1 MNAPALPR
9 ILIVGGGAGGLP
21 LATRLGKRLGKTG
34 RAEITLVDSNNI
46 HVWKPRFHEVATG
59 SIDSDLDALDYRG
72 HARANHYDF
81 EPGTLA
87 GVHRERRAILLPPL
101 LDGEGSALL
110 PARRLDYAQLVLASG
125 WQGNDFTS
133 TGVRQHCL
141 LLGTREHAG
150 RFHDRC
156 LTVCRAANPADRPVS
171 IALVGA
177 GATGAELPA
186 EA

>member
-34 RAEITLVDSNNI
+34 RARITLVDSNNI

-87 GVHRERRAILLPPL
+87 GVDRERREIVLAPL
-101 LDGEGSALL
+101 LDGEGREIL
-110 PARRLDYAQLVLASG
+110 PERRLPDDQLVLAIG
-125 WQGNDFTS
+125 
-133 TGVRQHCL
+133 C
-141 LLGTREHAG
+141 REEQS
-150 RFHDRC
+150 
-156 LTVCRAANPADRPVS
+156 L
-171 IALVGA
+171 IK
-177 GATGAELPA
+177 
-186 EA
+186 